1 MTAMHPDS
9 GVPWTDAKNSI
20 PSDIEQSLQNC
31 NELWYSTSRCQ
42 PRFDPAAANAM
53 LAELINLINKGEVT
67 YDCSVLDQVQLSA
80 RYLIQRGLPR
90 GGCMTGGPGT
100 YALAL
105 DPPATRY
112 NDFMT
117 LTVIPNTDNNGAVY
131 LNVDG
136 LGTRPVL
143 RNDGQPMKTGDL
155 LANIPVQIM
164 YKGVLCGG
172 GTEGWYITGTVASQF
187 GFPQQARFETP
198 GNYTWYVPA
207 GVHSILGEVYG
218 GGGAGGTAMVTYNG
232 GAGGGGSGYA
242 REYIAVT
249 PGSALSVTV
258 AAGGLSGAAG
268 TVTNGGSGGTSY
280 FASTIMATGGGGGMA
295 GSVEYPGTPSL
306 SIPGMGYG
314 GDINLQ
320 GAYGSSGASGTNLA
334 GGYTGYGGL
343 GGMSPGPEGGA
354 GGGMSTGSSMPGVG
368 FGAGGSGG
376 GSAAG
381 INSPGGNG
389 HDGAVIIT
397 YFG

>member
-20 PSDIEQSLQNC
+20 PSDVEQSLQNC

-42 PRFDPAAANAM
+42 PRFDPAAANAV
-53 LAELINLINKGEVT
+53 LAELVNTINKAEMV
-67 YDCSVLDQVQLSA
+67 YDCSKLDQIEHAV
-80 RYLIQRGLPR
+80 RYLIQRGIPR
-90 GGCMTGGPGT
+90 GGALAGGSQSYT
-100 YALAL
+100 LAL

-112 NDFMT
+112 NNWMT
-117 LTVIPNTDNNGAVY
+117 LTVIPNVDNGGYVRLDVN
-131 LNVDG
+131 G
-136 LGTRPVL
+136 LGLRPVL
-143 RNDGQPMKTGDL
+143 RNDAQELRAGDW
-155 LANIPVQIM
+155 LANVPVIIAHWNNA
-164 YKGVLCGG
+164 
-172 GTEGWYITGTVASQF
+172 WYVIGPVASQF

-198 GNYTWYVPA
+198 GNYTWVVPP
-207 GVHSILGEVYG
+207 GVHSIMAEVYG

-242 REYIAVT
+242 REYIATT
-249 PGSALSVTV
+249 PGSALVVTV
-258 AAGGLSGAAG
+258 AAGGLSGPAG
-268 TVTNGGSGGTSY
+268 SVTNGGSGGTSY

-295 GSVEYPGTPSL
+295 GSVEYPGTPEL

-320 GAYGSSGASGTNLA
+320 GAYGSSGASGTNLT

-389 HDGAVIIT
+389 HDGAVIIS